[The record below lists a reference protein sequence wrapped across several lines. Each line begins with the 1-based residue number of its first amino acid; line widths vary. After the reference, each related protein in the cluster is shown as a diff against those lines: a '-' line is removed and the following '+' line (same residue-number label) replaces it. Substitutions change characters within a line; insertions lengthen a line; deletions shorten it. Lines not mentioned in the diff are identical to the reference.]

1 MVSKIEIFYRLIG
14 VGILALIID
23 AYTIHALRPFLQNT
37 LGRPLRITFWAFYF
51 TLSGIFIGGLIN
63 LGIMDTIRFYR
74 EPFDEYYQIVFAA
87 FVLIYLPKLV
97 YVGIVALEDL
107 YRLIVYLHRRYLNSS
122 HQNLNQNIASQ
133 DPIVLQEQSDSSP
146 IENHCTAQSS
156 RIIDNPDYWI
166 SRKAFIQRSAL
177 LVAAMPFAGIIHGI
191 SIGRYNFQ
199 VHTNELFFEDLPKS
213 FDGFKVMQLSDIHA
227 GSFSDRGALNAVIQ
241 LINEQAADVI
251 LFTGDLVNHRADE
264 MTSYISLFQSLS
276 APHGVFST
284 LGNHDYGDYYRWPS
298 EKDKSLNFEDLV
310 SVHQAMDWKLLRNS
324 HALIERESQQL
335 AIVGVENWGKPP
347 FPQYG
352 NLNEALKGMPETAFP
367 ILMSHDPSHWD
378 AEVSQFERYIPLTLS
393 GHTHGMQFGIEIA
406 GISWSP
412 IRYKYPHWAGLYQE
426 NNRYL
431 YVNRGFGTVGLPA
444 RVGIFP
450 EITVL
455 TLRSGKQQTDVA

>member
-14 VGILALIID
+14 VGILACIID
-23 AYTIHALRPFLQNT
+23 AYAIHGLRPFLQNT

-74 EPFDEYYQIVFAA
+74 EPFDEYYQLVFAA

-97 YVGIVALEDL
+97 YVGIVALEDM
-107 YRLIVYLHRRYLNSS
+107 YRLIVYLHRRYFYSS
-122 HQNLNQNIASQ
+122 NQNLRIATAAQDSTLHQGLSVPSQ
-133 DPIVLQEQSDSSP
+133 TD
-146 IENHCTAQSS
+146 NHSATQTS

-191 SIGRYNFQ
+191 SVGRYNFQ
-199 VHTNELFFEDLPKS
+199 VHAHDLIFEDLPKS

-227 GSFSDRGALNAVIQ
+227 GSFTDKGSLNAVIQ
-241 LINEQAADVI
+241 MINEQAADVI

-264 MTSYISLFQSLS
+264 MLPYINLFQGLS
-276 APHGVFST
+276 APHGIYST

-298 EKDKSLNFEDLV
+298 EKDKQLNFEDVLG
-310 SVHQAMDWKLLRNS
+310 VHQAMDWKMLRNS

-352 NLNEALKGMPETAFP
+352 NLSQAMEGLPATAFS

-378 AEVSQFERYIPLTLS
+378 EEVSQFERHIPLTLS